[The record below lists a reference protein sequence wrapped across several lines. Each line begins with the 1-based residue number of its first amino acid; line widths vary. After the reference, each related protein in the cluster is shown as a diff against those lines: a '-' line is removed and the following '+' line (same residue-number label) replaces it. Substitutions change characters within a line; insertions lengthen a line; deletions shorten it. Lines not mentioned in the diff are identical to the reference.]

1 MTNAAALLRPHSPTP
16 PPEAQ
21 GDAAA
26 TFSPT
31 EPTCC
36 VVQLRHQAPGVIHQV
51 VLDPAKMKDGLIRLG
66 EWPGDEA
73 HGWQHLENVTV
84 LTILGTATRV
94 SATEMQ
100 VTPL

>member
-1 MTNAAALLRPHSPTP
+1 MTNTAALLRPHSPTP

-36 VVQLRHQAPGVIHQV
+36 VVQLRHQQPGVIHQV
-51 VLDPAKMKDGLIRLG
+51 VLDPAKMKNGLIRIG

-73 HGWQHLENVTV
+73 HGWQHMENVTV
-84 LTILGTATRV
+84 LVVLGRAENVQGTVRL
-94 SATEMQ
+94 
-100 VTPL
+100 TPL